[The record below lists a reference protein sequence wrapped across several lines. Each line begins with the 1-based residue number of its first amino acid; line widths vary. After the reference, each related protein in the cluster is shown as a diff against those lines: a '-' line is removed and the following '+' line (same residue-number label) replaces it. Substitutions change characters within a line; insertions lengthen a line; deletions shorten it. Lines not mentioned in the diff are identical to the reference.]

1 MAFSVASIGLIR
13 MTGKNCQMARTIERE
28 LTGIEALLGRNERS

>member
-13 MTGKNCQMARTIERE
+13 ISGKNSRMELTIERE